1 MRHPAMNTSTAKAR
15 IARLF
20 PIDVD
25 IAAPGPLPEKN
36 RDPGPQ
42 SQNAK
47 NNDISLTF

>member
-15 IARLF
+15 ITRLF

-36 RDPGPQ
+36 RGPDTQ

-47 NNDISLTF
+47 NDDIAFTF

>member
-1 MRHPAMNTSTAKAR
+1 MNTSTAKAR
-15 IARLF
+15 IIRLF

-25 IAAPGPLPEKN
+25 IASPGPLPEKK

>member
-15 IARLF
+15 ITRLF

-25 IAAPGPLPEKN
+25 IAAPGPFPEKN
-36 RDPGPQ
+36 RDPGTQ

-47 NNDISLTF
+47 NNDSSLTF